1 MSYLLLG
8 TVTLRAQQPSTSRDG
23 ETAGTEAIN
32 DGEDFTRP
40 PNRFDFR
47 YQFENVHSPNHDN
60 NIFTF
65 RTDRPI
71 PLDEAWKL
79 ALRLDLPLRYTD
91 VKDKT
96 DNPTGAYQFGAS
108 DLLTQIGIIKTLS
121 SRWAVG
127 VGSQF
132 IFPTASAAEMGS
144 GKYQAVPI
152 VGARYMLPEISS
164 GTFVEGLIRYDF
176 DYAGDSQRKHIS
188 NLQFQPMLDVRLPD
202 SWIVELYPSAD
213 IRINL
218 SHKPAGDKGYLFL
231 PFDALVGKMF
241 GPRLI
246 TTVEIAFPIVN
257 DYRVYNFK
265 MEARIGYFY

>member
-1 MSYLLLG
+1 MGCPLLG
-8 TVTLRAQQPSTSRDG
+8 SGTLRAQPAPTSHG
-23 ETAGTEAIN
+23 VETAGTEEIN

-40 PNRFDFR
+40 LNRFDFR
-47 YQFENVHSPNHDN
+47 YEFENVHSPNHDD

-65 RTDRPI
+65 RTDVPVQ
-71 PLDEAWKL
+71 LDETWKL

-96 DNPTGAYQFGAS
+96 DNPAGTYKFGAG
-108 DLLTQIGIIKTLS
+108 DLLTQIGLVKTLS
-121 SRWAVG
+121 PRWAVG
-127 VGSQF
+127 AGSQF
-132 IFPTASAAEMGS
+132 IFPSASAGEMGN

-152 VGARYMLPEISS
+152 VGARYMIPEISS
-164 GTFVEGLIRYDF
+164 GTFMEGLIRYDF
-176 DYAGDSQRKHIS
+176 DYAGDSHRKHIS
-188 NLQFQPMLDVRLPD
+188 NLQFQPTLDVRLPD

-246 TTVEIAFPIVN
+246 ATVEVAFPIIN